1 MRAILLAV
9 RLIDGLNRKLGR
21 VVALMILALMALIVV
36 EVILRYGFAAP
47 TVWGSE
53 LATFLFATY
62 VLLGG
67 GFALLN
73 GDHVRMDVLY
83 GQLPPRGRAA
93 LDVLTA
99 PFALLYCWVL
109 MVEGGA
115 MVVEAIETG
124 RRNSTDW
131 APLLWPWLLAL
142 PVGAALLG
150 LQALAHLARDAV
162 RAATGR
168 DLA

>member
-1 MRAILLAV
+1 MRAIAASV
-9 RLIDGLNRKLGR
+9 RLIDQLNRTVGR
-21 VVALMILALMALIVV
+21 IVAVMILALTLLIVA
-36 EVILRYGFAAP
+36 EVVLRYGFSAP
-47 TVWGSE
+47 TVWGTE
-53 LATFLFATY
+53 LTTFLFATY

-83 GQLPPRGRAA
+83 GRLPPRGRAA

-99 PFALLYCWVL
+99 PFALLYCYVL
-109 MVEGGA
+109 LVEGGA
-115 MVVEAIETG
+115 MVAEAIATG
-124 RRNSTDW
+124 RRHSTDW

-142 PVGAALLG
+142 PVGAGLLG
-150 LQALAHLARDAV
+150 LQALAHLVRDGV

-168 DLA
+168 NLA

>member
-1 MRAILLAV
+1 MRAIAASV
-9 RLIDGLNRKLGR
+9 RLIDRLNRMVGR
-21 VVALMILALMALIVV
+21 IVALMILVLTLLIVA
-36 EVILRYGFAAP
+36 EVVLRYGFTAP
-47 TVWGSE
+47 TVWGTE
-53 LATFLFATY
+53 LSTFLFATY

-83 GQLPPRGRAA
+83 GRLPPRGRAA

-99 PFALLYCWVL
+99 PFALLYCAIL
-109 MVEGGA
+109 LVEGGA
-115 MVVEAIETG
+115 MVAEAIATG
-124 RRNSTDW
+124 RRHSTDW

-142 PVGAALLG
+142 PVGAGLLAL
-150 LQALAHLARDAV
+150 QVLAHLVRDAV

>member
-1 MRAILLAV
+1 MSALARLV
-9 RLIDGLNRKLGR
+9 RLIDALNRTVGR
-21 VVALMILALMALIVV
+21 IVAVMVLALMALIVA
-36 EVILRYGFAAP
+36 EVTLRYGFAAP
-47 TVWGSE
+47 TVWGTE
-53 LATFLFATY
+53 LSTFLFATY

-83 GQLPPRGRAA
+83 GRLPPRGRAA

-99 PFALLYCWVL
+99 PFALLYCYIL
-109 MVEGGA
+109 LVEGGA
-115 MVVEAIETG
+115 MVVEAIATG
-124 RRNSTDW
+124 RRHSTDW

-142 PVGAALLG
+142 PVGAGLLA
-150 LQALAHLARDAV
+150 LQAVAHIVRDAV

>member
-1 MRAILLAV
+1 MRAIAASV
-9 RLIDGLNRKLGR
+9 RLIDRLNRMVGR
-21 VVALMILALMALIVV
+21 IVALMILVLTLLIVA
-36 EVILRYGFAAP
+36 EVVLRYGFIAP
-47 TVWGSE
+47 TVWGTE
-53 LATFLFATY
+53 LSTFLFATY

-83 GQLPPRGRAA
+83 GRLPPRGRAA

-99 PFALLYCWVL
+99 PFALLYCAIL
-109 MVEGGA
+109 LVEGGA
-115 MVVEAIETG
+115 MVAEAIATG
-124 RRNSTDW
+124 RRHSTDW

-142 PVGAALLG
+142 PVGAGLLAL
-150 LQALAHLARDAV
+150 QVLAHLVRDAV

>member
-1 MRAILLAV
+1 MSALARVV
-9 RLIDGLNRKLGR
+9 RLIDALNRTVGR
-21 VVALMILALMALIVV
+21 IVAVMVLALMALIVA
-36 EVILRYGFAAP
+36 EVTLRYGFAAP
-47 TVWGSE
+47 TVWGTE
-53 LATFLFATY
+53 LSTFLFATY

-83 GQLPPRGRAA
+83 GRLPPRGRAA

-99 PFALLYCWVL
+99 PFALLYCCIL
-109 MVEGGA
+109 LVEGGA
-115 MVVEAIETG
+115 MVVEAIATG
-124 RRNSTDW
+124 RRHSTDW

-142 PVGAALLG
+142 PVGASLVA
-150 LQALAHLARDAV
+150 LQAVAHIVRDAV

>member
-1 MRAILLAV
+1 MAALARLVRAIDA
-9 RLIDGLNRKLGR
+9 LNRTVGR
-21 VVALMILALMALIVV
+21 VVAAMVLALMALIVI
-36 EVILRYGFAAP
+36 EVTLRYGFAAP
-47 TVWGSE
+47 TVWGTE
-53 LATFLFATY
+53 LSTFLFATY

-83 GQLPPRGRAA
+83 GRLGPRGRAA

-99 PFALLYCWVL
+99 PFALLYCGVL
-109 MVEGGA
+109 MAEGGA
-115 MVVEAIETG
+115 MAAEAFATG
-124 RRNSTDW
+124 RRNATDW

-142 PVGAALLG
+142 PVGAGLLA
-150 LQALAHLARDAV
+150 LQALAHLARDVV

-168 DLA
+168 ELA